1 MPTLVVERPHVLD
14 AQGDFGLVQ
23 TVAVQQ
29 VDLLGLAIGHVPLAD
44 LHGGGVQV
52 LIAGDRVPVVVF
64 RFVRGDLQRTADEA
78 LQASDPRRAEETPGH
93 CVADRCRLPMFV
105 ADRVAQEQDGNTFD
119 HDQLGRACVCRL
131 LQFDQAQ
138 TLAALDDFVTQL
150 LLAGWRLAGIQLAQV
165 WKIPAFPEDVPL
177 RIEVD
182 QEVVIPV
189 AQHLGVDIVRTVEP
203 AGRVLGEPV
212 GVLREGQ
219 GAQHIE
225 AASGETVDLQ
235 GQVVG
240 LIDELGIVVAVE
252 TGHQQRVGERLDG
265 QQRREHQRH

>member
-1 MPTLVVERPHVLD
+1 M
-14 AQGDFGLVQ
+14 
-23 TVAVQQ
+23 
-29 VDLLGLAIGHVPLAD
+29 
-44 LHGGGVQV
+44 
-52 LIAGDRVPVVVF
+52 
-64 RFVRGDLQRTADEA
+64 
-78 LQASDPRRAEETPGH
+78 
-93 CVADRCRLPMFV
+93 
-105 ADRVAQEQDGNTFD
+105 
-119 HDQLGRACVCRL
+119 CRL

-138 TLAALDDFVTQL
+138 TLAALDDFVMQL
-150 LLAGWRLAGIQLAQV
+150 LRAGLRLAGIQLAQV
-165 WKIPAFPEDVPL
+165 WKVPAFPEDFPL

-189 AQHLGVDIVRTVEP
+189 EHLWVDIVRTGEP
-203 AGRVLGEPV
+203 ADRVLGEPV

-225 AASGETVDLQ
+225 AASDETVDLQ

-240 LIDELGIVVAVE
+240 LIDELGIVIAVE